1 MQQKTERSL
10 PAFAKAMR
18 KSYLSSKAGTKGAER
33 TNVLQ
38 SAKLQPFWPPKSRP
52 VEIKT

>member
-1 MQQKTERSL
+1 MTKQKTELSE
-10 PAFAKAMR
+10 FGKAMR